1 MGTKY
6 GNEKKDRLK
15 QLVSPGTAAVM
26 SGILEASMP
35 TILKISLWQI
45 EQPWEVPER
54 RIDDTMLWAVGSGSF
69 VCHTDDGGF
78 HLEAGNLLFVPAGK
92 MHAFRFAEGCS
103 SGRVFIIHMLY
114 PLFQENHL
122 PGSTVCS
129 MFSLAHHE
137 YFFPALMRA
146 VAMRN
151 FDQANALRYTRNTL
165 RQIFIELAA
174 SGQIDAVEKG
184 EAADP
189 RVGAAL
195 QFLRIHFAENIGVPE
210 IAESVNLHDVQFRVI
225 FLKATGISPYQYLL
239 QYRLQKAV
247 VKLIN
252 TTMPLEELAPA
263 CGFRSSNH
271 FCQSFRKHFNMS
283 PIEYR
288 RRWSEL

>member
-15 QLVSPGTAAVM
+15 QFISPETAAVM

-45 EQPWEVPER
+45 EQPWQVPER
-54 RIDDTMLWAVGSGSF
+54 RIDDTMLWAVCSGNF
-69 VCHTDDGGF
+69 VCNTDDGEF
-78 HLEAGNLLFVPAGK
+78 HLGPGNLMFVPAGK
-92 MHAFRFAEGCS
+92 MHAFHFAEGCS
-103 SGRVFIIHMLY
+103 SGRVFIVHMLY

-129 MFSLAHHE
+129 MFSLAHYD

-151 FDQANALRYTRNTL
+151 YYQEKALRYARNTL

-174 SGQIDAVEKG
+174 SGQVEVVENS

-195 QFLRIHFAENIGVPE
+195 HFLRMHFAENIGVPE
-210 IAESVNLHDVQFRVI
+210 IAESVDLHDVQFRVI

-271 FCQSFRKHFNMS
+271 FCQSFRKHFNMT